1 MVYICMMFGLSIC
14 CLMFWFHNVQ
24 VYVQA
29 RTQSIP
35 KTQTPVM
42 YVLDLSIATFMHAVP
57 FNGRPGTESF
67 YPPHHEHPS
76 TVGQERLMSQSLKF
90 HTAVIPTHECPSTV
104 GQERLMSQSLK
115 FHTAV
120 MIVSIANITA
130 DLHVVPSSF
139 VFTHRTQCMKLLT
152 TNPVHFIALGAPC
165 IAPKPPSDPLSV
177 AVTRPLTCA
186 ALAEALSRTL
196 TLRLDS
202 RSITEYQK

>member
-1 MVYICMMFGLSIC
+1 MMFGLSLC
-14 CLMFWFHNVQ
+14 CLMFSFHNVQ
-24 VYVQA
+24 VHVQA

-35 KTQTPVM
+35 KTQTPVI
-42 YVLDLSIATFMHAVP
+42 YVLDLSITTFMHAVP

-76 TVGQERLMSQSLKF
+76 TVGQERLMSQ
-90 HTAVIPTHECPSTV
+90 T
-104 GQERLMSQSLK
+104 LK

-120 MIVSIANITA
+120 MVVSIANITA

-152 TNPVHFIALGAPC
+152 TNPVHFIALDAPC